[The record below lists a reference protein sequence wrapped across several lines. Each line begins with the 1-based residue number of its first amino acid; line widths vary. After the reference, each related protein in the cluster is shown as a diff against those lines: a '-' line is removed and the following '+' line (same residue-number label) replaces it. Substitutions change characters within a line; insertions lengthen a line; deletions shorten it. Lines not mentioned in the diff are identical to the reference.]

1 MGQVDAGVIPITDFQ
16 LALSVILVLIT
27 GLITAVLRLGLL
39 KSLFWGTVRTF
50 VQLTL
55 IGYVLNFVFDINNLA
70 LIIMILLLMCGVAA
84 KTAVNRTLSVGRFP
98 GVLGFVS
105 LLASTFLVGTIVV
118 ALIIAPKPWYT
129 ARIVIPIFGMILGNS
144 MNGISLALDRL
155 VSEVRAR
162 VSEVES
168 LLSFGATPWEAV
180 RDCVKVALRA
190 GMTPTINSLMV
201 VGLVSL
207 PGMMTGQIL
216 GGVDP
221 QQAVR
226 YQIVVMLMITAAV
239 AIGCLLLVMM
249 YYKKLFTVEDAVAN
263 SIYDTR
269 ETGSKAEFLS
279 LLKLK

>member
-1 MGQVDAGVIPITDFQ
+1 MVEQVTAGVIPITDFQ

-27 GLITAVLRLGLL
+27 GLIMAVLRLGLL

-55 IGYVLNFVFDINNLA
+55 IGYVLNFIFKFNNLV
-70 LIIMILLLMCGVAA
+70 LIIIIIVIMCGIAS
-84 KTAVNRTLSVGRFP
+84 KTAVNRTVSVGKFP
-98 GVLGFVS
+98 LLLGFIS
-105 LLASTFLVGTIVV
+105 LFASTFLVGTIVV
-118 ALIIAPKPWYT
+118 VLIISPEPWYT
-129 ARIVIPIFGMILGNS
+129 AKIVIPIFGMILGNS

-226 YQIVVMLMITAAV
+226 YQIVVMLMITTAV
-239 AIGCLLLVMM
+239 AIGCLSLVMM
-249 YYKKLFTVEDAVAN
+249 YYKKLFTSDDTLATSLFSTAG
-263 SIYDTR
+263 SIKER
-269 ETGSKAEFLS
+269 
-279 LLKLK
+279 

>member
-1 MGQVDAGVIPITDFQ
+1 MEQVNAGIIPITDFQ
-16 LALSVILVLIT
+16 LGLSVILVIIT
-27 GLITAVLRLGLL
+27 GVITAVLQLGLL

-55 IGYVLNFVFDINNLA
+55 IGYVLNFIFNFNNLA
-70 LIIMILLLMCGVAA
+70 LIILILIIMCGVAS
-84 KTAVNRTLSVGRFP
+84 KTAVNRTLLVGQYP
-98 GVLGFVS
+98 LVLGFIS

-118 ALIIAPKPWYT
+118 ALIIAPEPWYT

-162 VSEVES
+162 VYEVES
-168 LLSFGATPWEAV
+168 LLCFGATPWEAV

-216 GGVDP
+216 GGADP

-239 AIGCLLLVMM
+239 AIGCLSLVMM
-249 YYKKLFTVEDAVAN
+249 YYKKLFTFDDAVAT
-263 SIYDTR
+263 SLFDT
-269 ETGSKAEFLS
+269 TGSK
-279 LLKLK
+279 K